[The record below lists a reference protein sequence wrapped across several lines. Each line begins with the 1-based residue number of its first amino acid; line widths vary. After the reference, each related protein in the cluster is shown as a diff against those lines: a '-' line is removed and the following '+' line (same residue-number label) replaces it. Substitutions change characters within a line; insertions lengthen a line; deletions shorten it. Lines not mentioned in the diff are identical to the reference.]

1 MGRPSQGTTVS
12 ALHVLAAIAFTAA
25 LYAFCSWVQRRTRI
39 RVAHPLLLSVLA
51 GGVLFSQLPAWWL
64 DAYLDGSAP
73 ITWALGPATA
83 ALALP
88 FYRRRHILWQ
98 TPVQVC
104 GAVLAGTLTTV
115 GVVWALG
122 SSLGLPGTLLRAM
135 SVKSVT
141 LPVALGLADALDTAP
156 GIITICVFTN
166 GLLGSALGPTLL
178 SWVRVKSPLA
188 RGLALGTLS
197 HAIGT
202 AWALEEGPL
211 AGAAGVVA
219 LTLSAGLL
227 AAGAVVFSLL
237 AR

>member
-1 MGRPSQGTTVS
+1 VI
-12 ALHVLAAIAFTAA
+12 ALEVLAATAFTAT
-25 LYAFCSWVQRRTRI
+25 LYAASSWVQRRLRI
-39 RVAHPLLLSVLA
+39 GVAHPLLISVVA
-51 GGVLFSQLPAWWL
+51 GGALFSLLPPQWL
-64 DAYLDGSAP
+64 DTYLKGSAP

-88 FYRRRHILWQ
+88 FYRRRHILGRN
-98 TPVQVC
+98 PLEVC
-104 GAVLAGTLTTV
+104 AAVLAGTLCTV

-122 SSLGLPGTLLRAM
+122 SAFGLPETLLRVM

-141 LPVALGLADALDTAP
+141 LPVAIGLADVLDTAP
-156 GIITICVFTN
+156 GLITICVFTN
-166 GLLGSALGPTLL
+166 GLLGSAIGPTLL
-178 SWVRVKSPLA
+178 SWVRVKAPLA

-202 AWALEEGPL
+202 ARALEEGPL
-211 AGAAGVVA
+211 PGAAAVVA

-237 AR
+237 TR